1 MTNILKRFY
10 CKYKHQIPVNT
21 LLVETGENR
30 YRTMHIWKCTDCGK
44 TMKGK

>member
-1 MTNILKRFY
+1 MVNILRRFY
-10 CKYKHQIPVNT
+10 CKHKHQIPVNT

-30 YRTMHIWKCTDCGK
+30 YATMRIWKCTDCGK